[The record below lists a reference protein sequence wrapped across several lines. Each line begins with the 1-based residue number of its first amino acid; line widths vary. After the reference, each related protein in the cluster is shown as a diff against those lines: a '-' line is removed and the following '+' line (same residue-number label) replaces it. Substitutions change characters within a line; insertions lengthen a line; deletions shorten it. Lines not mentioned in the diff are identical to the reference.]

1 MPFTHNTIHQPEQ
14 IFINSN
20 EYTSSNGNRKSNM
33 KFILKNSIQ
42 IPNNVDCFIHLNHFK
57 FTNSFYNLNERN
69 NVFYYSL
76 SPYSVIKS
84 FVIPEGNYSITTL
97 ISFLN
102 DELASDNI
110 TLQYSSQTF
119 KITFSSAGDFQLLN
133 GENNCLKILGFEN
146 EDTIRSNQII
156 SSHLINLTGTKILY
170 VRANNLALISNGFKN
185 SSLNNILCAI
195 PVDCL
200 VGNSQ
205 TFSNTTDTRYKIN
218 IDSINALEISI
229 YNENFQLVDFN
240 NIDWY
245 LSVSFIFS
253 YKNQYIPPLYLTDR
267 NRIMY
272 DFQQPEDLEKNEEKD
287 EKKDEKKEK

>member
-1 MPFTHNTIHQPEQ
+1 
-14 IFINSN
+14 
-20 EYTSSNGNRKSNM
+20 
-33 KFILKNSIQ
+33 
-42 IPNNVDCFIHLNHFK
+42 
-57 FTNSFYNLNERN
+57 
-69 NVFYYSL
+69 
-76 SPYSVIKS
+76 
-84 FVIPEGNYSITTL
+84 
-97 ISFLN
+97 
-102 DELASDNI
+102 
-110 TLQYSSQTF
+110 
-119 KITFSSAGDFQLLN
+119 
-133 GENNCLKILGFEN
+133 
-146 EDTIRSNQII
+146 
-156 SSHLINLTGTKILY
+156 
-170 VRANNLALISNGFKN
+170 
-185 SSLNNILCAI
+185 LNNILCAI
-195 PVDCL
+195 PVTCL

-267 NRIMY
+267 NRILY